1 MLTFSFMAEG
11 DDMSEK
17 LKKLKKNCQITFIKS
32 GNQAAQPRLEV
43 IQLPARWKDSSCSSA
58 GKFSMRQSLS

>member
-32 GNQAAQPRLEV
+32 GSTAETGGNSAACPLEGFE
-43 IQLPARWKDSSCSSA
+43 L
-58 GKFSMRQSLS
+58 